1 MKGYNY
7 SKDYDALYDFICA
20 WNEALC
26 LVNSEYDLDG
36 RDVCK
41 CKKHNDYNISFKDS
55 WHYFG
60 GVYRE
65 KQKLKSESEKDLFIK
80 ECNSLNV
87 EWVIPY

>member
-41 CKKHNDYNISFKDS
+41 CKKHNDYNISFKES
-55 WHYFG
+55 SGQSSSRMLIFL
-60 GVYRE
+60 
-65 KQKLKSESEKDLFIK
+65 LKKS
-80 ECNSLNV
+80 
-87 EWVIPY
+87 